1 MHCVAHIKR
10 WTFVRSFHLAFDLT
24 DVTLPDEDTNSILT
38 DNANRTIP
46 GNMAMHVATWLPNL
60 KLVQVAPAGG
70 QI

>member
-1 MHCVAHIKR
+1 MFLGIFIGPMCTWDPIYGS
-10 WTFVRSFHLAFDLT
+10 WCQSLT
-24 DVTLPDEDTNSILT
+24 DTNSILT
-38 DNANRTIP
+38 DDTNRTVP